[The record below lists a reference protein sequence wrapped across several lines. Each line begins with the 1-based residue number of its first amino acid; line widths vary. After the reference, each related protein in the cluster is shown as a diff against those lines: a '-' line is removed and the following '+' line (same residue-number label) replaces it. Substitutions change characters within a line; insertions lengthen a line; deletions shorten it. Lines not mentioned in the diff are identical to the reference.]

1 VLDAERSLFDSE
13 MSLASA
19 RSDRLAAIVNVCVSL
34 GGGWKDGG
42 MQAEELF
49 FPRRQRGKHWTKL
62 YWTCRNQWW
71 PCNAA

>member
-1 VLDAERSLFDSE
+1 MSNDYKGDTFSALLEVLDAERSLFDSE

-42 MQAEELF
+42 MQAEDKSRSVNR
-49 FPRRQRGKHWTKL
+49 P
-62 YWTCRNQWW
+62 
-71 PCNAA
+71 